1 LTSKISEETHKKKFF
16 HDEQKIGDIGDVH
29 DSASV
34 NDDDNKT
41 DKITRDDAIEYGK
54 KNNAVFD
61 SESEH
66 DDDDGDNEHDGRDN
80 ENDDDG
86 DNERNDEDC
95 DQDLIEEEE
104 NEIVDE
110 EEDEEL
116 KEWNMHLKQG

>member
-1 LTSKISEETHKKKFF
+1 MTSEISEETHKKKFF
-16 HDEQKIGDIGDVH
+16 HDEQKVGDIGDVH

-41 DKITRDDAIEYGK
+41 DKITRDDGIEHGK

-66 DDDDGDNEHDGRDN
+66 DDDDGDNEHDG
-80 ENDDDG
+80 G